1 MIQSGGF
8 LGGLRGPLLKTG
20 FPLMNDVI
28 KPLPKS
34 VLIPLGIT
42 AAAAAAAAAA
52 ANARIHKV
60 ILESRTTALITSN
73 NQMENI
79 MKVVKSLEDLVYY

>member
-42 AAAAAAAAAA
+42 AAAAAA
-52 ANARIHKV
+52 NARIHKV

>member
-42 AAAAAAAAAA
+42 AAAAA
-52 ANARIHKV
+52 NARIHKV

>member
-42 AAAAAAAAAA
+42 AAAAAAA
-52 ANARIHKV
+52 NARIHKV

>member
-42 AAAAAAAAAA
+42 AAAAAAAAA
-52 ANARIHKV
+52 NARIHKV

>member
-42 AAAAAAAAAA
+42 AAAAAAAAA
-52 ANARIHKV
+52 NARIHKV
-60 ILESRTTALITSN
+60 ILESRTSITSN

>member
-1 MIQSGGF
+1 MIQSRGF

-42 AAAAAAAAAA
+42 AAAAAAAA

>member
-28 KPLPKS
+28 KLLPKS

-42 AAAAAAAAAA
+42 AAAAAA

-79 MKVVKSLEDLVYY
+79 MKIVKSLEDLVYY

>member
-42 AAAAAAAAAA
+42 AAAAAAA
-52 ANARIHKV
+52 NARIHKV

-79 MKVVKSLEDLVYY
+79 TKVVKSLEDLVYY

>member
-34 VLIPLGIT
+34 VLIPLEIT
-42 AAAAAAAAAA
+42 AAAAA

>member
-42 AAAAAAAAAA
+42 AAAAAA
-52 ANARIHKV
+52 NARIHKV

-79 MKVVKSLEDLVYY
+79 TKVVKSLEDLVYY

>member
-42 AAAAAAAAAA
+42 AAAAAAAA
-52 ANARIHKV
+52 NARIHKV